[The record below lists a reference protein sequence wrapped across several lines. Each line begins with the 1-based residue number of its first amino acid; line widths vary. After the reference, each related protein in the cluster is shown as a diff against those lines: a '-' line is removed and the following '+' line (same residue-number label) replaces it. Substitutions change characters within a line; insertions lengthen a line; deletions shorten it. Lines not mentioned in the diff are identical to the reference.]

1 MIQTNY
7 NAIPNKLFLNYL
19 NFLVGKLYKILPMF
33 ENKDKT
39 LIKYLKNLQIE
50 LTGNLDLIEELKYD
64 GNLQT
69 ILNNVEYIIQ
79 NNVTRKECKNIVFN
93 SINIVKKI
101 QNEYR

>member
-79 NNVTRKECKNIVFN
+79 NNITKKECKNIVFN
-93 SINIVKKI
+93 SINIVKNI
-101 QNEYR
+101 QNKYE